1 MMMKFLLLVI
11 LIRSVVGTSVT
22 RVKTF
27 SSVER
32 ISAYDSIDSE
42 SFEVSIDA
50 ARGKAFFSR
59 ALWQFYIQACIIHPP
74 QNTYT
79 HRRDGILSNRAAARS
94 RKYLGNCLQHTVFEW
109 K

>member
-59 ALWQFYIQACIIHPP
+59 APWQFYIQACIIHPP
-74 QNTYT
+74 QNTHT
-79 HRRDGILSNRAAARS
+79 HTQARRNRFKS
-94 RKYLGNCLQHTVFEW
+94 RCGKIKEIPR
-109 K
+109 